1 MEKFE
6 VSCIAGV
13 VSFRLFMRAAQVVRS
28 IGSGSFGCALLC
40 REKSS
45 GTMVV
50 IKQVAPRTSSP
61 AAFDLV
67 CFAFLFSPSPAD

>member
-1 MEKFE
+1 ML
-6 VSCIAGV
+6 A
-13 VSFRLFMRAAQVVRS
+13 LQVIRS

-50 IKQVAPRTSSP
+50 IKQVS
-61 AAFDLV
+61 L
-67 CFAFLFSPSPAD
+67 CFIHQIHPLLLSQPFSLLLFFFTTHPLTLSD